1 MSEECIIILIIIDMI
16 SAILCK
22 NNHDRGLQV
31 VHTVIQ
37 HHIINYCFKDQM
49 ESFLMEKNQL
59 AKEQYLE
66 EKKWSKFA

>member
-1 MSEECIIILIIIDMI
+1 MI

-22 NNHDRGLQV
+22 NNHDKGLQI

-37 HHIINYCFKDQM
+37 HHIINYCFKDQIIFVQ
-49 ESFLMEKNQL
+49 EYFKSFSKEKNQL

-66 EKKWSKFA
+66 EKK

>member
-1 MSEECIIILIIIDMI
+1 MI

-22 NNHDRGLQV
+22 NNHDKGLQV

-37 HHIINYCFKDQM
+37 HHIMNYCFKDQIIF
-49 ESFLMEKNQL
+49 EPNRLHEYFKSFSMEKNQL

-66 EKKWSKFA
+66 EKK

>member
-1 MSEECIIILIIIDMI
+1 MI

-22 NNHDRGLQV
+22 NNHDKGLQV

-37 HHIINYCFKDQM
+37 HHIMIYYFKDQIIFVQ
-49 ESFLMEKNQL
+49 EYFKSFSMEKNQL

-66 EKKWSKFA
+66 EKK